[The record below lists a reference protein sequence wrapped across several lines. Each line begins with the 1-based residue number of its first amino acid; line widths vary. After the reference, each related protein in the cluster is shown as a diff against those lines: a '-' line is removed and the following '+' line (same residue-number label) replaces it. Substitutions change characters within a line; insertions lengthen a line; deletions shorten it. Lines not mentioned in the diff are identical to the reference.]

1 MSNELSN
8 FDIIDIIKQL
18 QLDYCFGGVYSK
30 DQLPPEQ
37 ELIRTKFYIVNMQ
50 DHDEGEG
57 THWVVFYYNKPLT
70 SIYFDSFGFP
80 PPEDVEEV
88 IKEYIYNDEDIQDLE
103 STACGYFCIT
113 FLKFLHDKQDKQETY
128 KAFVKIFKL
137 DTSQNDRILQKLIY
151 N

>member
-8 FDIIDIIKQL
+8 FDIINIIKEL
-18 QLDYCFGGVYSK
+18 QLDYCFGGVCSK
-30 DQLPPEQ
+30 DQLPK
-37 ELIRTKFYIVNMQ
+37 ELRTKFYIVNMQ

-57 THWVVFYYNKPLT
+57 THWIVFYYNKPLT
-70 SIYFDSFGFP
+70 SIYFDSFDFP

-88 IKEYIYNDEDIQDLE
+88 IKECIYNDEDIQDLE
-103 STACGYFCIT
+103 STACGYFCIA
-113 FLKFLHDKQDKQETY
+113 LIKFLHDKQDKQEAY
-128 KAFVKIFKL
+128 KGFVKIFKL

>member
-18 QLDYCFGGVYSK
+18 QLDYCFCGVYSK
-30 DQLPPEQ
+30 DQLPPTQ

-103 STACGYFCIT
+103 STACGYFCIA
-113 FLKFLHDKQDKQETY
+113 FIKFLHDKQDKQEAY